1 MPLVLQSSSEL
12 FNLDSDLTNEEL
24 QRLNQDLAPE
34 FGYIYYYDDFNDI
47 RLRVPSKGCRV
58 LTQLFSVTDSAT
70 LDASECFE
78 LKILLDGVEV
88 VNANKYLDIFK
99 EYLDRATTDNL
110 KLHVLKERG

>member
-12 FNLDSDLTNEEL
+12 FNLDTDLNREEL
-24 QRLNQDLAPE
+24 QILNQDLAPE
-34 FGYIYYYDDFNDI
+34 FGYNYYFDDFNDI

-58 LTQLFSVTDSAT
+58 LTQLFSVNDSAM
-70 LDASECFE
+70 LAPSECLE

-88 VNANKYLDIFK
+88 PNANDYLDTFK
-99 EYLDRATTDNL
+99 SYLNKAIDENL